1 MALDRDGAPQC
12 TTFPTEEGET
22 AIRRSPAIVAPTS
35 SAIMYG
41 ITSFA
46 GIFFPNS
53 SPIVTAGLRAP
64 PEIPIVMEIPIARPS
79 PFARAATRS
88 ADPGSNT
95 PTYWVATAEPAP
107 TKTKMK
113 VPRSSAVYLLAKSG
127 SFDNSGVHVLASALE
142 GHGFLRLVNDGPSR
156 PWKETASRLTPR
168 SWLFHFICKRRCSQL
183 RAAALQ
189 PCL

>member
-22 AIRRSPAIVAPTS
+22 AIRRSPAIVPPTS

-64 PEIPIVMEIPIARPS
+64 PEIPIARPS

-88 ADPGSNT
+88 DDPGSNT

-113 VPRSSAVYLLAKSG
+113 VPRSSAAYLLAKSG
-127 SFDNSGVHVLASALE
+127 SFDNSGLHVLASVLE
-142 GHGFLRLVNDGPSR
+142 GDGFLRLVNDG
-156 PWKETASRLTPR
+156 R
-168 SWLFHFICKRRCSQL
+168 SMLLERNGLEAH
-183 RAAALQ
+183 A
-189 PCL
+189 

>member
-88 ADPGSNT
+88 ADLGSNT
-95 PTYWVATAEPAP
+95 PHTGWRQP
-107 TKTKMK
+107 
-113 VPRSSAVYLLAKSG
+113 SLL
-127 SFDNSGVHVLASALE
+127 
-142 GHGFLRLVNDGPSR
+142 RQ
-156 PWKETASRLTPR
+156 
-168 SWLFHFICKRRCSQL
+168 RRK
-183 RAAALQ
+183 
-189 PCL
+189 

>member
-64 PEIPIVMEIPIARPS
+64 TEIPIVMEIPIARP
-79 PFARAATRS
+79 AR
-88 ADPGSNT
+88 
-95 PTYWVATAEPAP
+95 
-107 TKTKMK
+107 
-113 VPRSSAVYLLAKSG
+113 LLEQQQG
-127 SFDNSGVHVLASALE
+127 ALIQDRIRPHT
-142 GHGFLRLVNDGPSR
+142 GWRQPSLLRQ
-156 PWKETASRLTPR
+156 
-168 SWLFHFICKRRCSQL
+168 RRK
-183 RAAALQ
+183 
-189 PCL
+189 